1 MTRSRRACSRA
12 PLVVLGATRVTT
24 IVGIPTIRIFQVG
37 FHFFHK
43 PARFHFS
50 RAFAL
55 SHFTFSLSARQP
67 AARRISPLFYFTH
80 PTRDCCQKY
89 TCRA

>member
-12 PLVVLGATRVTT
+12 PLVVLGATRVASFRLVFTFFT
-24 IVGIPTIRIFQVG
+24 SQLAFISAEPSRFLTSL
-37 FHFFHK
+37 FHFQ
-43 PARFHFS
+43 PGSQAHF
-50 RAFAL
+50 A
-55 SHFTFSLSARQP
+55 TFLLQA
-67 AARRISPLFYFTH
+67 H